1 VRLELRSSLLMQMR
15 DLLAI
20 AKFVVRYCIQMRLL
34 SQFQRCRPT
43 HMQLEAESMRHF
55 CLCYS
60 KKTFCLAMLV
70 PVSTRCRS
78 ANQGVRLFVSD
89 FDLLTTT
96 VVFATRT
103 INPSAAVRT
112 SNLGT
117 FPLPLA
123 TPYQINVRH
132 IEVPEVKQTF
142 TFISCLKE
150 VFSAQSN

>member
-60 KKTFCLAMLV
+60 KKTFCLARTSLD
-70 PVSTRCRS
+70 SLS
-78 ANQGVRLFVSD
+78 FSQSSRLFVSD